1 MAQTVIGIFDN
12 AREAQDAVEALIN
25 RGFTRDNID
34 LSLSTAT
41 ESSTT
46 TTTGTYNRDDDDRD
60 SGGIGGFFRSLFGDD
75 DDDRERTRRYTEV
88 GSRGSIVTVHAHT
101 DDEAEMASDVLD
113 EYGAVDVDERS
124 EYYRSQ
130 TTTGT
135 TTGSTTNLMNQ
146 VQDFTQEGT
155 QAIPVIE
162 ENLQVGKRVVETGGV
177 RVRSR
182 IIERPVEENLRLRQ
196 ERVHVQRTPVNRPV
210 TDADLTGFKEG
221 EIELTEHAEVP
232 VVSKEARVVEEVT
245 LGKEVQEREETIRD
259 TVRRTDVEVEQLG
272 STNTER
278 YGTTNQTGTG
288 TTNRAA
294 TSDDL

>member
-12 AREAQDAVEALIN
+12 AREAQDAIEALVN
-25 RGFTRDNID
+25 RGFTRTNID
-34 LSLSTAT
+34 LSTAT
-41 ESSTT
+41 ASEGTTSTT
-46 TTTGTYNRDDDDRD
+46 TDRTYDRDDDND

-88 GSRGSIVTVHAHT
+88 GSRSSIVTVHAQT
-101 DDEAEMASDVLD
+101 EDEAERAADLLD

-130 TTTGT
+130 TTTGPV
-135 TTGSTTNLMNQ
+135 GNTTNLMDQ

-182 IIERPVEENLRLRQ
+182 IVERPVEENLRLRQ
-196 ERVHVQRTPVNRPV
+196 ERVHVERRPVDRAV

-245 LGKEVQEREETIRD
+245 LGKKVQEHEETIRD

-272 STNTER
+272 STETER
-278 YGTTNQTGTG
+278 YGTTNQTGTTG
-288 TTNRAA
+288 TGRN
-294 TSDDL
+294 TSSNDL

>member
-1 MAQTVIGIFDN
+1 MAQTVIGIFES
-12 AREAQDAVEALIN
+12 AREAQDAVEALVN
-25 RGFTRDNID
+25 QGFTRSNID
-34 LSLSTAT
+34 LSTTSASEGST
-41 ESSTT
+41 STT
-46 TTTGTYNRDDDDRD
+46 MDRAYDRDDDD

-88 GSRGSIVTVHAHT
+88 GSRSSIVTVHAT
-101 DDEAEMASDVLD
+101 SDDEAERAADLLD
-113 EYGAVDVDERS
+113 EHGAVDVDERS

-130 TTTGT
+130 TTSGT
-135 TTGSTTNLMNQ
+135 SSNLMNQ

-210 TDADLTGFKEG
+210 SDADLTGFKEG
-221 EIELTEHAEVP
+221 EIELTEHTEVP

-272 STNTER
+272 STETER
-278 YGTTNQTGTG
+278 YGTTNQTGT
-288 TTNRAA
+288 TRST

>member
-12 AREAQDAVEALIN
+12 AREAQDAIEALVN
-25 RGFTRDNID
+25 RGFTRTNID
-34 LSLSTAT
+34 LSTAT
-41 ESSTT
+41 ASEGTTSTT
-46 TTTGTYNRDDDDRD
+46 TDRTYDRDDDND

-88 GSRGSIVTVHAHT
+88 GSRSSIVTVHAQT
-101 DDEAEMASDVLD
+101 EDEAERAADLLD

-135 TTGSTTNLMNQ
+135 VGNTTNLMNQ

-182 IIERPVEENLRLRQ
+182 IVERPVEENLRLRQ
-196 ERVHVQRTPVNRPV
+196 ERVHVERRPVDRAV

-245 LGKEVQEREETIRD
+245 LGKEVQEHEETIRD

-272 STNTER
+272 STETER
-278 YGTTNQTGTG
+278 YGTTNQTGTTG
-288 TTNRAA
+288 TGRN
-294 TSDDL
+294 TSSNDL

>member
-12 AREAQDAVEALIN
+12 AREAQDAIEALVN
-25 RGFTRDNID
+25 RGFTRTNID
-34 LSLSTAT
+34 LSTAT
-41 ESSTT
+41 ASEGTTSTT
-46 TTTGTYNRDDDDRD
+46 TDRTYDRDDDND

-88 GSRGSIVTVHAHT
+88 GSRSSIVTVHAQT
-101 DDEAEMASDVLD
+101 EDEAERAADLLD

-130 TTTGT
+130 TTTGPV
-135 TTGSTTNLMNQ
+135 GNTTNLMDQ

-182 IIERPVEENLRLRQ
+182 IVERPVEENLRLRQ
-196 ERVHVQRTPVNRPV
+196 ERVHVERRPVDRAV

-245 LGKEVQEREETIRD
+245 LGKEVQEHEETIRD

-272 STNTER
+272 STETER
-278 YGTTNQTGTG
+278 YGTTNQTGTTG
-288 TTNRAA
+288 TGRN
-294 TSDDL
+294 TSSNDL

>member
-12 AREAQDAVEALIN
+12 AREAQDAVEALVN

-34 LSLSTAT
+34 LSLSSTT
-41 ESSTT
+41 EGSTT
-46 TTTGTYNRDDDDRD
+46 TTGSYSRTDDDHD

-75 DDDRERTRRYTEV
+75 DDNRERTQRYTEV
-88 GSRGSIVTVHAHT
+88 GSRSSIVTVHAAS
-101 DDEAEMASDVLD
+101 DDEAERAADLLD

-124 EYYRSQ
+124 DYHRSQ

-135 TTGSTTNLMNQ
+135 TSNLMNQ
-146 VQDFTQEGT
+146 VQEFTQEGT

-259 TVRRTDVEVEQLG
+259 SVRHTDVEVEQLG
-272 STNTER
+272 STETER
-278 YGTTNQTGTG
+278 YGTTHQSGTS
-288 TTNRAA
+288 TRST
-294 TSDDL
+294 TSDNL